1 MVTRIVAD
9 HILDITTSKPEAQRA
24 QNKKRR
30 KAPKAKETVNI
41 NRLALI
47 LNKMKTTINDQKEAS
62 SPNNMLAFTTM
73 AIAPPHHPS

>member
-47 LNKMKTTINDQKEAS
+47 LNKLETTINDQNKAS
-62 SPNNMLAFTTM
+62 SPNSMLAFITM

>member
-47 LNKMKTTINDQKEAS
+47 LNKLETTINDQNEAS
-62 SPNNMLAFTTM
+62 SPNSMLAFTTM